1 MTTKRK
7 PGRPRK
13 EPAAK
18 RIQNPGGK
26 VGRPR
31 KYDDD
36 VVGCLIRIPAQVVA
50 IMDSM
55 GGSRQDAA
63 MLLIT
68 RGLDLSCD
76 SARRR

>member
-31 KYDDD
+31 KYGDD